1 MVHSLLCDL
10 HTINYISIFAI
21 WGCSSVGRA
30 PALQAGGQEFESPH
44 LHQTGSKNRKNPKNK
59 IFSNNITGQ
68 ATKGTGRMPW
78 HREPKKDATSSE
90 SLGKKQIFKE
100 PGVSEWGNPL
110 KQTLS
115 IIY

>member
-1 MVHSLLCDL
+1 
-10 HTINYISIFAI
+10 
-21 WGCSSVGRA
+21 
-30 PALQAGGQEFESPH
+30 
-44 LHQTGSKNRKNPKNK
+44 
-59 IFSNNITGQ
+59 
-68 ATKGTGRMPW
+68 MPW